1 MEVFYIGHRIHNVD
15 CSSYNK
21 YDVSI
26 VQEGYNVII
35 VQTFFNVLK
44 LFLQWTIAIHVIDIV
59 AQEHRYWE
67 VLHKNKD
74 TSKVLYYEFSLI
86 A

>member
-1 MEVFYIGHRIHNVD
+1 MEVFYIGHRVHNVD

-35 VQTFFNVLK
+35 VQTFFNVL
-44 LFLQWTIAIHVIDIV
+44 
-59 AQEHRYWE
+59 
-67 VLHKNKD
+67 
-74 TSKVLYYEFSLI
+74 
-86 A
+86 